1 MKLSNKSKII
11 IFVLSCILLIAVA
24 LSMNLTSLNDFFKSN
39 SNNTQE
45 SKGIVLTTDEVY
57 LEVGDS
63 FDAKSYIQ
71 SAYDDKGK
79 NLVNDIVI
87 HEMIDTSMP
96 SEYEVDYILKE
107 NGAVMSKKTLKV
119 YIIKAK

>member
-11 IFVLSCILLIAVA
+11 IFVLSCLVLITIA
-24 LSMNLTSLNDFFKSN
+24 LSMNLTSLNDFFE
-39 SNNTQE
+39 SNNTIEQK
-45 SKGIVLTTDEVY
+45 KGIVLTTNEAY

-71 SAYDDKGK
+71 SAYDKQGK
-79 NLVNDIVI
+79 NLINDIVI
-87 HEMIDTSMP
+87 DEMIDTSMP

-107 NGAVMSKKTLKV
+107 NGAVMSKKILKV
-119 YIIKAK
+119 YVIKVK

>member
-11 IFVLSCILLIAVA
+11 IFVLSCIILITIA
-24 LSMNLTSLNDFFKSN
+24 LSMNLTSLNDFFE
-39 SNNTQE
+39 SNNTTEQK
-45 SKGIVLTTDEVY
+45 KGIILTTEEVY

-63 FDAKSYIQ
+63 FDAKSYIR
-71 SAYDDKGK
+71 SAFNEKGK
-79 NLVNDIVI
+79 NLINDIVI
-87 HEMIDTSMP
+87 NEMIDTSMP

-119 YIIKAK
+119 YVIKEN

>member
-11 IFVLSCILLIAVA
+11 IFVLSCVVLIAIA
-24 LSMNLTSLNDFFKSN
+24 LSMNLTSLNDFFE
-39 SNNTQE
+39 SNNTTEQK
-45 SKGIVLTTDEVY
+45 KGIILTTDEVY

-71 SAYDDKGK
+71 SAYDDQGK
-79 NLVNDIVI
+79 SLMNDILI
-87 HEMIDTSMP
+87 NEMIDTSMP

-119 YIIKAK
+119 YVIKGK

>member
-11 IFVLSCILLIAVA
+11 IFILSCILLIAVA
-24 LSMNLTSLNDFFKSN
+24 LSMNLTSLNDFFESN

-71 SAYDDKGK
+71 SAYDDQGK
-79 NLVNDIVI
+79 SLMNDIVI
-87 HEMIDTSMP
+87 YEMIDTSMP

-119 YIIKAK
+119 YVIKAK

>member
-24 LSMNLTSLNDFFKSN
+24 LSMNLTSMNDFFESN

-63 FDAKSYIQ
+63 FDAKSYIR
-71 SAYDDKGK
+71 SVIDDQGK
-79 NLVNDIVI
+79 SLMNDIVI

-107 NGAVMSKKTLKV
+107 NGAVVSKKTLKV
-119 YIIKAK
+119 YVIKAK